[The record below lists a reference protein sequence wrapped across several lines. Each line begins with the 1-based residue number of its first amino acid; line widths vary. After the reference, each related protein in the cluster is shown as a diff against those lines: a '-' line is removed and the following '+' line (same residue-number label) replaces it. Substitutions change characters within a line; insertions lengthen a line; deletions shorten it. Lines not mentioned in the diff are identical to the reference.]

1 MPTFQP
7 SISLHDAVNLHLDCR
22 SAPALLSTCARL
34 ARCFLRSSTPPSK
47 RLLQANEAAQYQ
59 LPYAVES
66 EHSASPSGA
75 HDEIRL
81 ETAQPDRE
89 IAAAQ
94 NKTVRP
100 PAAARR
106 QRRKKPPA
114 KVTVPPDAKLLV
126 GREEAAVRLSLSVR
140 SVDYLLAD
148 RLLKFRRIGGR
159 VLIPI
164 AELERF
170 ARMDHPAR
178 IAS

>member
-1 MPTFQP
+1 
-7 SISLHDAVNLHLDCR
+7 
-22 SAPALLSTCARL
+22 
-34 ARCFLRSSTPPSK
+34 
-47 RLLQANEAAQYQ
+47 LQANEVAQYQ
-59 LPYAVES
+59 LPYAVET
-66 EHSASPSGA
+66 EHSASRSGA
-75 HDEIRL
+75 DDEHRL
-81 ETAQPDRE
+81 ERAQPDRE

-94 NKTVRP
+94 NKTVRQ
-100 PAAARR
+100 PAAASARR

-170 ARMDHPAR
+170 ARMDHPQR

>member
-1 MPTFQP
+1 
-7 SISLHDAVNLHLDCR
+7 V
-22 SAPALLSTCARL
+22 
-34 ARCFLRSSTPPSK
+34 
-47 RLLQANEAAQYQ
+47 AQYQ
-59 LPYAVES
+59 LPYGVEA
-66 EHSASPSGA
+66 ELPALEGRTD
-75 HDEIRL
+75 DEVCL
-81 ETAQPDRE
+81 ETAQSDRK
-89 IAAAQ
+89 IVAAQ
-94 NKTVRP
+94 SSAVSQ
-100 PAAARR
+100 PATASKRR

-164 AELERF
+164 TELERF
-170 ARMDHPAR
+170 ARIDHPER

>member
-1 MPTFQP
+1 
-7 SISLHDAVNLHLDCR
+7 
-22 SAPALLSTCARL
+22 
-34 ARCFLRSSTPPSK
+34 
-47 RLLQANEAAQYQ
+47 LQANEVAQYQ
-59 LPYAVES
+59 LPYAVET
-66 EHSASPSGA
+66 EHSVSLSRAD
-75 HDEIRL
+75 DEVRL
-81 ETAQPDRE
+81 ETAQPDSE

-94 NKTVRP
+94 NKTVRQ
-100 PAAARR
+100 PAAASARR

-140 SVDYLLAD
+140 SIDYLLAD
-148 RLLKFRRIGGR
+148 RQLKFRRIGGR

-170 ARMDHPAR
+170 ARMDHPQR